1 MRIRVIEE
9 NCQGHN
15 RCKAIAPDLFDLDD
29 FGNASAASGGVVPAG
44 REDMAR
50 LAVEN
55 CPEFAI
61 EIIEE

>member
-29 FGNASAASGGVVPAG
+29 FGNASAAADGVVPAG
-44 REDMAR
+44 QEELAR

>member
-1 MRIRVIEE
+1 MRVRVIEE

-29 FGNASAASGGVVPAG
+29 FGNATAAGDGVVPAG
-44 REDMAR
+44 MEDLAR